1 MLSWLIAL
9 VLAIGCFALI
19 TAWLWLPAR
28 SRIERERGLADLADM
43 HWRDFVHIIRRAL
56 IEKRGLSEIAS
67 GEQSPGEPRA
77 DWLMLENGQPCLIS
91 CKHGLSYRIGEA
103 AVVELGT
110 KIRLAGASSGLLVTQ
125 GSVAREGREL
135 ATRHRIDIIDG
146 PQLWPL
152 VRPYVPS
159 ELENAAA
166 DHAKRASIRRTGIAA
181 LGCLTLGLVI
191 GLGLL
196 GHSEQ
201 PPSRSPQ
208 VAVNSQPASPAQ
220 PRLATGPAAGDAQQE
235 APDKTAAQQHFSPS
249 LVDGI
254 DTSVEDPGPEL
265 LRRYQQQ
272 VSRLL
277 AGTEGLH
284 SAIWMTQTTL
294 TVDRAVDEV
303 QAMALICPVLK
314 RYPSLRTVRVQ
325 LNPRIGVQEPVRWRQ
340 CSTI

>member
-235 APDKTAAQQHFSPS
+235 APDKTAAQQHSPPHWWME
-249 LVDGI
+249 L
-254 DTSVEDPGPEL
+254 TPAWKTPGRNCCAVISNRYRACLPAPKACI
-265 LRRYQQQ
+265 RR
-272 VSRLL
+272 S
-277 AGTEGLH
+277 G
-284 SAIWMTQTTL
+284 
-294 TVDRAVDEV
+294 
-303 QAMALICPVLK
+303 
-314 RYPSLRTVRVQ
+314 
-325 LNPRIGVQEPVRWRQ
+325 
-340 CSTI
+340 